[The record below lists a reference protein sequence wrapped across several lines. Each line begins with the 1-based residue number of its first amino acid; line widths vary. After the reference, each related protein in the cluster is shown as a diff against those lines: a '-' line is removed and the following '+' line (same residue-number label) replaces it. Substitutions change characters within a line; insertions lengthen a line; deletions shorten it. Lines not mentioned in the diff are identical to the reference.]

1 MNAKIRILIADD
13 HPVVREGLVEVLTR
27 HKDMSVIGEA
37 GNGEEVCELYHKL
50 SPDILL
56 LDLRMPKKDGLQ
68 VLIELTSR
76 RGSKARIIVMSSY
89 DNEQGICQALRS
101 GAKAFL
107 AKDAPPQ
114 QIWEAV
120 RKVAEGESFIT
131 PEISFRLAEWMS
143 SPELS
148 QREIQVLR
156 SLAQGK
162 SNKEIGQA
170 LFISEGTVKSHVKS
184 ILSKLNAVGRAE
196 AMAIAA
202 KRGLIQLEGIETLDR
217 QVERVLGHLV

>member
-1 MNAKIRILIADD
+1 MMNAKIRILIADD

-37 GNGEEVCELYHKL
+37 GNGEEVCELYHRL

-68 VLIELTSR
+68 VLMELTSR
-76 RGSKARIIVMSSY
+76 RVSKARIIVMSSY

-120 RKVAEGESFIT
+120 RKVAEGESFIP
-131 PEISFRLAEWMS
+131 PEIGFKLAES
-143 SPELS
+143 ISRPELS
-148 QREIQVLR
+148 QRETQVLR
-156 SLAQGK
+156 CLARGK
-162 SNKEIGQA
+162 SNKEIGRA
-170 LFISEGTVKSHVKS
+170 LFISEGTVKNHVMS
-184 ILSKLNAVGRAE
+184 ILRKLDAVGRAE
-196 AMAIAA
+196 AMAIAVR
-202 KRGLIQLEGIETLDR
+202 RGLIFFS
-217 QVERVLGHLV
+217 